1 MNRPQPIETVSP
13 FALMPRSVLIAAKST
28 PPRTQPIGGMMIA
41 LTSVVTRVPS
51 EAPMMTPMARARA
64 LLLVRNARNP
74 PTSHLQRQPPLVRRA
89 ADDTLARRTRNTP
102 AIPGGPMDKAFHD
115 AMAAG
120 YALTEPGLV
129 LGSPMLD
136 GELANDARVQVALSM
151 LNRHGLIAGA
161 TGTGKTKTLQL
172 MAGQLSKAGVPV
184 FVADIKGDLTG
195 LAAPGDATNPK
206 LQERVTSLAWDFQ
219 ASGHPV
225 EFLSLTGK
233 LGAQVRA
240 TVHSFGP
247 LLLGKVLDL
256 NETQTSILALIFK
269 YCDDNDLPLLDLK
282 DLQATL
288 KYLSSEDGKAI
299 LDEYGGMSSASVGV
313 LLRSMIVLEQE
324 GADIFFGEPE
334 FEVEDLLRTTP
345 EGEGIISILELS
357 DVMDKPRLF
366 STFMLWMLAQLYESL
381 PEAGDLPKPKLCFF
395 FDEAHL
401 LFDDASE
408 ALLDQIER
416 TARLIRSKGVG
427 VYFVTQ
433 VPTDVP
439 SSVLAQ
445 LGNRVQHALRVFT
458 PDDADA
464 LRKTARTFPM
474 TDFFDI
480 ERTITSLGT
489 GEALVTVLSPRGVPT
504 PLAATRLLAPD
515 SLMAPIP
522 EADFRARIAASP
534 YQAKYGVTIDRDSA
548 YERITAR
555 IAAARAA
562 AADAAMRA
570 GVPPTTATGMNTMT
584 PAQQQREITRQAKEM
599 AAAGRAAERE
609 RKAQEKAD
617 RDAAKAH
624 QRTIDNA
631 IRTGG
636 RVVTSK
642 LGQDIV
648 RGVFGTLFGGGKSH

>member
-1 MNRPQPIETVSP
+1 MNRLQPIETVSP

-89 ADDTLARRTRNTP
+89 ADDTLARRTRNTS

-195 LAAPGDATNPK
+195 LAAPGDAANPK
-206 LQERVTSLAWDFQ
+206 LIERVTSLDWTFE

-225 EFLSLTGK
+225 EFLSLSGK

-256 NETQTSILALIFK
+256 NETQTSILALVFK

-282 DLQATL
+282 DLSATL
-288 KYLSSEDGKAI
+288 KFLSSDEGKPI
-299 LDEYGGMSSASVGV
+299 LADYGGMSSASVGV
-313 LLRSMIVLEQE
+313 LLRSIVVLEQA

-395 FDEAHL
+395 FDEAPL

-408 ALLDQIER
+408 ALMDQVER

-427 VYFVTQ
+427 IYFVTQ
-433 VPTDVP
+433 APTDVP
-439 SSVLAQ
+439 ASVLAQ
-445 LGNRVQHALRVFT
+445 LGNRVQHALRAFT

-464 LRKTARTFPM
+464 LRKTARTFPT
-474 TDFFDI
+474 TDFYDV
-480 ERTITSLGT
+480 EKTITSLGT
-489 GEALVTVLSPRGVPT
+489 GEALVTVLSPKGVPM

-515 SLMAPIP
+515 SLMAPID
-522 EADFRARIAASP
+522 AVQFQGRIATSP
-534 YQAKYGVTIDRDSA
+534 FQAKYGVTVDRDSA

-570 GVPPTTATGMNTMT
+570 GVPPTTAAGMNTMT

-599 AAAGRAAERE
+599 AAAQRAAERE

-624 QRTIDNA
+624 QRT
-631 IRTGG
+631 T
-636 RVVTSK
+636 
-642 LGQDIV
+642 
-648 RGVFGTLFGGGKSH
+648 